1 MSAHEP
7 TEHEQSLATTLA
19 LSDEQETVATEQLEP
34 APVEQRSGL
43 SRRGAF
49 ALLGAAL
56 APALAAPRKAKAQS
70 VATAPADVDPS
81 ADWLL
86 MKLVDRIT
94 FGANQE
100 EQALARSL
108 GYDGYLEYHLNHT
121 AIVDTDADSRMASY
135 PIYGQTY
142 AQLIATGATVVRQQL
157 VEARLMRALLSK
169 KQLFERVVEMW
180 TNHFAIYIFENDN
193 VAYLKVADD
202 INVIRAHA
210 LGTFPNMQIASAHS
224 PSMLHYLDNTAS
236 TALQPN
242 ENYARELMEL
252 HTLSVTGGYTQN
264 DVIALSKIL
273 SGWSYDTRSA
283 QPTYGQFRYI
293 SGNHNTQPKTFLGV
307 NFPGNQ
313 GQAEGDTALNMLIN
327 HASTARFVASK
338 LCLEFLGENTPQEIV
353 TDIANVFTQTN
364 GDIKAMLRRV
374 LRPERLA
381 AAPRKFKRPMH
392 LYISALRTLT
402 TTVNGL
408 NGVRAQL
415 QPVQHQPFA
424 WGAPDGY
431 PDRAEYWQGNFLP
444 RMNWGSTV
452 ASNAV
457 AGIVLDLTA
466 FYNGA
471 TANAQ
476 QVVDRINERCF
487 LGRLLDVEKNELLEY
502 LGAGAPSLS
511 RRTDA
516 LAISIG
522 GPTFQWY

>member
-1 MSAHEP
+1 MAVHAP
-7 TEHEQSLATTLA
+7 TQQDRVLVENSA
-19 LSDEQETVATEQLEP
+19 LSGHQLQS
-34 APVEQRSGL
+34 EQREAEPQHTTMGF

-49 ALLGAAL
+49 TLLGAAL
-56 APALAAPRKAKAQS
+56 APVLAAPRKAHAQP

-108 GYDGYLEYHLNHT
+108 GYEGYLEYHLNHT
-121 AIVDTDADSRMASY
+121 AIVDTDADARMASY
-135 PIYGQTY
+135 PIYGQTF

-157 VEARLMRALLSK
+157 LEARLMRGLLSK
-169 KQLFERVVEMW
+169 RQLFERIVDMW

-202 INVIRAHA
+202 TNVIRTHA
-210 LGTFPNMQIASAHS
+210 LGTFPNMLIASAHS
-224 PSMLHYLDNTAS
+224 PAMLHYLDNTAS
-236 TALQPN
+236 TATQPN

-252 HTLSVTGGYTQN
+252 HTLSVSGGYTQN

-273 SGWSYDTRSA
+273 SGWSFESRSA

-293 SGNHNTQPKTFLGV
+293 SSNHNTQPKTFLGV

-327 HASTARFVASK
+327 HASTARFVARK
-338 LCLEFLGENTPQEIV
+338 LCLEFLGENTPDAIV
-353 TDIANVFTQTN
+353 TDIANVYTQTN

-381 AAPRKFKRPMH
+381 AAPRKLKRPMH
-392 LYISALRTLT
+392 LFISSLRTLPV
-402 TTVNGL
+402 TVNAL
-408 NGVRAQL
+408 NGLRAQL
-415 QPVQHQPFA
+415 QPVQHQPFS

-457 AGIVLDLTA
+457 AGVVVDLTS

-471 TANAQ
+471 TASAQ
-476 QVVDRINERCF
+476 QVVDRINERCM
-487 LGRLLDVEKNELLEY
+487 LGRMLDIEKTELLQY
-502 LGAGAPSLS
+502 IGTGTPSLTK
-511 RRTDA
+511 RTDA
-516 LAISIG
+516 LAIALG